1 MAGLVAARPGE
12 RAPTRRRTLEQALDL
27 GKLACIVEL
36 SKVFCFLRQILPL
49 HGRIALV
56 GHDLGRRVVE
66 VGDERREVETWIA
79 LDERPNLLNDGVW
92 RTPPL

>member
-1 MAGLVAARPGE
+1 MLQLG
-12 RAPTRRRTLEQALDL
+12 RTLEQALDL
-27 GKLACIVEL
+27 GKFARIVEL
-36 SKVFCFLRQILPL
+36 SKVFCFLRQVLPL

-56 GHDLGRRVVE
+56 GHDFGRRIVE

-79 LDERPNLLNDGVW
+79 LDESPNQSDNGAW